1 MRVEEGINSQSNLN
15 LIIPASI
22 TQIPDAYYLGTGSI
36 LISSQDSPNISV
48 SAFYDLDASWRI
60 RGSLEVNLIISWNA
74 GEDIYYWYRIEGY
87 CGDVSCEN
95 TGVEFGE
102 CPNMTFLTTVSARN
116 LEELC
121 DTLSRPRVNAPV
133 DLKISSIKKYARPV
147 LRDQITQGQCNI
159 LTNVEFCQIPECLNY
174 CPEDDVVA
182 PFRMLGENFVVD
194 AKHEDMG
201 LESAQKSKFSLMSE
215 DSDAILVAS
224 RMVTT
229 VFSTGYDHQDYEY
242 ESTLSLPSDSISACG
257 CDNIGNL
264 ISVRHSLG
272 KSSSF
277 SNFLRS
283 NDLEFPEEVNLLH
296 RSRDSTWSYVNHLAA
311 RVVSFSL
318 SCDGEL
324 WKFMMSMKEG
334 TRQTKIIF
342 DASGDLMCRFGSPRS
357 LISFYF
363 KQSYEPLPIAAP
375 VQVRSPKREIP
386 RTAQSELDI
395 FANGVFVPYTVFQD
409 ELQVFKNLFW
419 EYAPLKVEINAG
431 SPKSTQVMNLN

>member
-1 MRVEEGINSQSNLN
+1 MRGEEGINLQSNLN

-36 LISSQDSPNISV
+36 LISSQDSPNVSV
-48 SAFYDLDASWRI
+48 SAFYDLNASWRI
-60 RGSLEVNLIISWNA
+60 RGSLEVDLNISWNA
-74 GEDIYYWYRIEGY
+74 GEEIYYWYRIEGY
-87 CGDVSCEN
+87 CGDASCEN

-102 CPNMTFLTTVSARN
+102 CPNMTFLTTLSARN

-147 LRDQITQGQCNI
+147 FRDQITQGQCNV
-159 LTNVEFCQIPECLNY
+159 LNDVEFCQIPECLDY
-174 CPEDDVVA
+174 CPEDDVA
-182 PFRMLGENFVVD
+182 TPFRMLGKNFIAD
-194 AKHEDMG
+194 SERKNTG
-201 LESAQKSKFSLMSE
+201 SESAQKSELSLMSE
-215 DSDAILVAS
+215 DSDAILITS
-224 RMVTT
+224 RMATT
-229 VFSTGYDHQDYEY
+229 VFSTGYEYQDYEY

-257 CDNIGNL
+257 CDNIGNS

-283 NDLEFPEEVNLLH
+283 NDLEFPEEVNLLY
-296 RSRDSTWSYVNHLAA
+296 RSRDSTWFYVNHLAD
-311 RVVSFSL
+311 RIVSFSL

-324 WKFMMSMKEG
+324 WKFMMSMKED

-342 DASGDLMCRFGSPRS
+342 DASGDLICRFGYPRS
-357 LISFYF
+357 LISCYF
-363 KQSYEPLPIAAP
+363 KQSYEPTPTTAS
-375 VQVRSPKREIP
+375 VQVRSPKRKPP

-395 FANGVFVPYTVFQD
+395 FANGVFIPYTVFQD

-419 EYAPLKVEINAG
+419 EYAPLKIELNAG